1 MKKIKFLSLI
11 MALALTLPAAA
22 LPAAAETDPT
32 QTTAV
37 ETLPAETVP
46 VPTSP
51 LPVIPVSG
59 DASVSAGSHSINGK
73 VPMASAV
80 EYTPKA
86 KGAFLYDI
94 NSDTVLYSY
103 NPDEK
108 LYPASLTK
116 VMTCMVALDLITDLN
131 EVVTVPEEVIARVD
145 PSGSSM
151 DLIAGE
157 EIPMIEM
164 LYGLMVESANDA
176 AMVIA
181 DHLAGSEEAFVVKMN
196 EKAAEIGCDQTHY
209 MNVHGLHDEEH
220 YTTPRDMA
228 KILLAA
234 TQNETFRELYST
246 STHECPATNLSET
259 RYMVTTNYLISEAVL
274 QAYYDSRVIGGKT
287 GFTTPAGRCLATVSE
302 VESTGMKLLCVVMGT
317 QMEYAEDGYTV
328 LNYGSFEQ
336 TQALLDFG
344 YGNYMSTEVLS
355 DAQSLGQFPV
365 AEGDADAQGRVHG
378 NSHAVLPVGSDIN
391 SIRYEYVL
399 DDGVM
404 TAPLE
409 ADASIGVVRVWYQ
422 TKCIAQQELYAAGSV
437 RKAVPMAQ
445 IPDVNPAAPVQTGMD
460 IWQIVLIAILVL
472 LVAIFLLLAAGRIRA
487 ARERARRKKRRAA
500 ARRRAAQQ
508 SRRPSAGR
516 QAPRRQNPGTE
527 QRRRR

>member
-11 MALALTLPAAA
+11 MAAALSFQTMAFPAFAESEPTETPAASAEQTELPAQ
-22 LPAAAETDPT
+22 PTETPP
-32 QTTAV
+32 V
-37 ETLPAETVP
+37 VP
-46 VPTSP
+46 LT
-51 LPVIPVSG
+51 G

-73 VPMASAV
+73 VPVASAV
-80 EYTPKA
+80 DYTPKA
-86 KGAFLYDI
+86 KGAFLYDM

-116 VMTCMVALDLITDLN
+116 VMTCMVALDMVTDLN
-131 EVVTVPEEVIARVD
+131 EIVTVPKEVIDRVD

-151 DLIAGE
+151 DLVAGE
-157 EIPMIEM
+157 EVPMIEL

-181 DHLAGSEEAFVVKMN
+181 QHLCGSEDAFVEKMN
-196 EKAAEIGCDQTHY
+196 AKAVEIGCEQTHY
-209 MNVHGLHDEEH
+209 MNVHGLHDEQH
-220 YTTPRDMA
+220 YTTARDMA

-234 TQNETFRELYST
+234 TKNETFEKLYST
-246 STHECPATNLSET
+246 STHECPATNLSDS

-274 QAYYDSRVIGGKT
+274 QAYYDTRVIGGKT

-317 QMEYAEDGYTV
+317 QMEFGEDGYTV

-344 YGNYMSTEVLS
+344 YDNYRSTQVLS
-355 DAQSLGQFPV
+355 DAQCLGQFDV
-365 AEGDADAQGRVHG
+365 VDGDAAAQGKVHG
-378 NSHAVLPVGSDIN
+378 ESSTVLPVSSDVN

-409 ADASIGVVRVWYQ
+409 ADAPIGIVRVWYH
-422 TKCIAQQELYAAGSV
+422 TKCVAQQELYAAGSV
-437 RKAVPMAQ
+437 RKA
-445 IPDVNPAAPVQTGMD
+445 IPIADLPTVDPANPVEPGMD
-460 IWQIVLIAILVL
+460 VWHVVLIAILVL
-472 LVAIFLLLAAGRIRA
+472 LAAIFLLLVAGRIRA
-487 ARERARRKKRRAA
+487 AVIRSRRRKRRAA
-500 ARRRAAQQ
+500 AKRRA
-508 SRRPSAGR
+508 
-516 QAPRRQNPGTE
+516 N